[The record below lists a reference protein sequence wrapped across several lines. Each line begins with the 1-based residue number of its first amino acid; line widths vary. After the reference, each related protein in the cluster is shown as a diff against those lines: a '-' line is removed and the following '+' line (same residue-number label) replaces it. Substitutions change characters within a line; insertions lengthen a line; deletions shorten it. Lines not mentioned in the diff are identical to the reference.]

1 MSTTTKYDEEPLLFD
16 IKQIPQSTPKHH
28 AQIESQTYTRE
39 MKKTSKTISVVAI
52 ISIVFAVVSL
62 GVIGG
67 IIFISTTMNPDRKVF
82 FGCILV
88 VAIIV
93 FMIIVCVSRNDHR
106 SLLIFSVILS
116 YVSAFTLGLSINY
129 A

>member
-1 MSTTTKYDEEPLLFD
+1 MSEEKLLFNPDVFKTTTTSSPPPPPPAVE
-16 IKQIPQSTPKHH
+16 IVSAH
-28 AQIESQTYTRE
+28 TRE
-39 MKKTSKTISVVAI
+39 LKKSSKTITVVAI
-52 ISIVFAVVSL
+52 ISVVFAVVSL

-67 IIFISTTMNPDRKVF
+67 IVFISTTMNPDRKIF
-82 FGCILV
+82 FGTILV

-93 FMIIVCVSRNDHR
+93 LMIIVCVSRNDHR
-106 SLLIFSVILS
+106 SLLVFSTLLS

>member
-1 MSTTTKYDEEPLLFD
+1 MSSEEKLLFNPD
-16 IKQIPQSTPKHH
+16 LFKPSPPLSPPPEIVSAH
-28 AQIESQTYTRE
+28 TRE
-39 MKKTSKTISVVAI
+39 LKKSSKTITVVAI
-52 ISIVFAVVSL
+52 ISVVFAVVSL

-82 FGCILV
+82 FGSILV

-93 FMIIVCVSRNDHR
+93 LIIIVCVSRNDHR
-106 SLLIFSVILS
+106 SLLVFSTLLS
-116 YVSAFTLGLSINY
+116 YISAFTLGLSINY

>member
-1 MSTTTKYDEEPLLFD
+1 MSSEDKLLFNPD
-16 IKQIPQSTPKHH
+16 LFKSSPPVYSSPPEIVSAH
-28 AQIESQTYTRE
+28 TRE
-39 MKKTSKTISVVAI
+39 LKKSSKTITVVAI
-52 ISIVFAVVSL
+52 ISVVFAVVSL

-82 FGCILV
+82 FGSILV

-93 FMIIVCVSRNDHR
+93 LIIIVCVSRHDHR
-106 SLLIFSVILS
+106 SLLVFSTLLS
-116 YVSAFTLGLSINY
+116 YISAFTLGLSINY